1 MTQEGENPIR
11 DMLIL
16 LLKNNPNGLNYANFI
31 QDNTTFRKSYRRLR
45 QIDQAISQTSFED
58 DIEKIKKELDI
69 AFEKHAEKA
78 QDLTILMS
86 MIK

>member
-1 MTQEGENPIR
+1 MIHYKKMKNLLGKHIIKGIKNGLKTQRDHLFNVVNTTQEGENPVR

-45 QIDQAISQTSFED
+45 
-58 DIEKIKKELDI
+58 
-69 AFEKHAEKA
+69 
-78 QDLTILMS
+78 
-86 MIK
+86 